1 MYEKYFVELFEK
13 KLEIFKMKQ
22 EIFNLQSEIKAQ
34 NCTHS
39 IQLQYIL
46 DIESKIKVI
55 KETLRKVSKQ
65 IKLIQTSVLMVQCR
79 IYVAN
84 NFYQDNSKK
93 KENTVDQQIDWD
105 M

>member
-1 MYEKYFVELFEK
+1 
-13 KLEIFKMKQ
+13 MKQ
-22 EIFNLQSEIKAQ
+22 KIFNLESEIKAQ
-34 NCTHS
+34 NCAHS

-46 DIESKIKVI
+46 DLESKIKVI

-65 IKLIQTSVLMVQCR
+65 IKLIETSILMLQCR
-79 IYVAN
+79 LYVAN

-93 KENTVDQQIDWD
+93 KENTVDQQIDWA